1 MKKTMKKAS
10 YGMKRRKM
18 GGDYMEPNKEL
29 KFGAPRRKKRKKA
42 QQSTGPFDADPI
54 SGAPKAGGKVNTTD
68 PMTGRNAASGD
79 NMRTATKSTTTK
91 TETKTEDKPRAGY
104 SGPSR
109 EEKQNTRQG
118 TGAGRTG
125 KSGSNAK
132 TEAKTETK
140 KESGSQEKKSNP
152 YSDAKAKDPKL
163 DDYIKERN
171 RLRDSG
177 KKGSAEYNAVQNK
190 INAAYGKGPTNRPTS
205 GGSSSSSSSSNKTT
219 TGTTPPDRRTTP
231 SDSEK
236 KTETKTE
243 SKTENKT
250 ETKSDTKSTPST
262 STSSDTESSYKP
274 TTKKGRRI
282 QKRGMKKTDRINKRA
297 FNQDSRQLKRKT
309 TKDMK
314 DLGVSGKVARKAGKV
329 AKATFKGKTVKA
341 ALATKNLGKA
351 VRKENEKR
359 LKRAD
364 ADRARASVK
373 TNVDEARGRKRA
385 SAGAIVGAAAPIASA
400 LMKNS
405 KNPNVQ
411 AAGDVVGA
419 AGNVAGSMSKAKAKG
434 GRYKAK
440 SGFGMLSVK
449 AGIDNNP
456 NPTAADRI
464 AGATKGK
471 GMKDRRAR
479 KKKK

>member
-1 MKKTMKKAS
+1 MKKKMKKAS

-18 GGDYMEPNKEL
+18 GGDYMEPNKEI
-29 KFGAPRRKKRKKA
+29 KFGAVKGKKRKKA

-54 SGAPKAGGKVNTTD
+54 SGAPKAGGRVNTTD

-79 NMRTATKSTTTK
+79 NMRTATKSNKKANTTSGYSSVGRPLTQSSSKPK
-91 TETKTEDKPRAGY
+91 TETKAEAEAEDKTKTESNA
-104 SGPSR
+104 
-109 EEKQNTRQG
+109 NT
-118 TGAGRTG
+118 
-125 KSGSNAK
+125 KAK
-132 TEAKTETK
+132 TETKTETK
-140 KESGSQEKKSNP
+140 KESESQTKTTEKKSNP

-163 DDYIKERN
+163 DSYIKERN

-219 TGTTPPDRRTTP
+219 TGTTPPDRRTP
-231 SDSEK
+231 ASDSEK
-236 KTETKTE
+236 KTETK
-243 SKTENKT
+243 SN
-250 ETKSDTKSTPST
+250 TKSTP

-297 FNQDSRQLKRKT
+297 FNQDSRQLKKKT

-314 DLGVSGKVARKAGKV
+314 DLGLSGKVARKAGKV

-341 ALATKNLGKA
+341 ALAKKSLGKA

-364 ADRARASVK
+364 VDRARASAK
-373 TNVDEARGRKRA
+373 ANVQEAKGRKRA
-385 SAGAIVGAAAPIASA
+385 TMGAMGVASTIGGMAGNAMQNSDNPTAQKIGKGLAGASNIAGAVSGG
-400 LMKNS
+400 
-405 KNPNVQ
+405 
-411 AAGDVVGA
+411 GDG
-419 AGNVAGSMSKAKAKG
+419 AKAKK

-440 SGFGMLSVK
+440 FGMLSVK

-456 NPTAADRI
+456 KPTAADRI
-464 AGATKGK
+464 AGAK
-471 GMKDRRAR
+471 MKDRRS
-479 KKKK
+479 KKKKK